1 MKKIFVLFIAVSFLA
16 VAGFAFAA
24 PKAPAKALVIK
35 SAKMKKPPVTF
46 EHAKHA
52 KLECSKCHHK
62 WDGKDDEPK
71 ACGTCHK
78 AKKEG
83 KKLSVKNAAHK
94 TCRGCH
100 RTMKKAGKKTGPTK
114 CSKCHVK

>member
-24 PKAPAKALVIK
+24 PKAPAKPLLIK
-35 SAKMKKPPVTF
+35 SQKMKKPPVTF

-52 KLECSKCHHK
+52 KFECSKCHHK
-62 WDGKDDEPK
+62 WDGKGTPR
-71 ACGTCHK
+71 ACETCHK
-78 AKKEG
+78 LKKEG
-83 KKLSVKNAAHK
+83 KKLSLKNAAHK

-100 RTMKKAGKKTGPTK
+100 RKMKKAKKKAGPTK
-114 CSKCHVK
+114 CSKCHQK

>member
-35 SAKMKKPPVTF
+35 AEKMKKPPVTF

-62 WDGKDDEPK
+62 WKGEGTPEG
-71 ACGTCHK
+71 CGTCHK
-78 AKKEG
+78 MKKEG
-83 KKLSVKNAAHK
+83 KKLDLKNAAHK

-100 RTMKKAGKKTGPTK
+100 RKLKKAGEKYGPTK
-114 CSKCHVK
+114 CSKCHLK

>member
-24 PKAPAKALVIK
+24 PKAPAEGLVIK
-35 SAKMKKPPVTF
+35 AEKMKKPPVTF

-52 KLECSKCHHK
+52 KFECSKCHHK
-62 WDGKDDEPK
+62 WDGKDKPK
-71 ACGTCHK
+71 GCAICHK
-78 AKKEG
+78 DKKDG
-83 KKLSVKNAAHK
+83 KKLSIKNAAHK

-100 RTMKKAGKKTGPTK
+100 RAMKKAGDKTGPTK
-114 CSKCHVK
+114 CTACHKK